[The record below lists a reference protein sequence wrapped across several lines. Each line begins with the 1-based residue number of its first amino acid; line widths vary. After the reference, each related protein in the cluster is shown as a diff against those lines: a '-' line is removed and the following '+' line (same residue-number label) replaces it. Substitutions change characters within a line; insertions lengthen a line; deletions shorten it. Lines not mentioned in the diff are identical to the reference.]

1 MNYSLLIFATI
12 IAILPIIFV
21 KQYIATN
28 KNYYVILSFVAYIL
42 LFLAYY
48 KIFKSGQEISII
60 YILLQILQ
68 IIIVLFVGLLF
79 FKEKL
84 TRNKILGTVLGVTA
98 IYFLLKNK

>member
-48 KIFKSGQEISII
+48 KIFKSRQEISVI

-68 IIIVLFVGLLF
+68 IIIVLFVGLIF

-84 TRNKILGTVLGVTA
+84 TRNKILGTILGLTA
-98 IYFLLKNK
+98 IYLLLKK

>member
-1 MNYSLLIFATI
+1 MNYSLLIFATV
-12 IAILPIIFV
+12 IAILPIIFI

-48 KIFKSGQEISII
+48 KIFKTGQEISII
-60 YILLQILQ
+60 YTLLQILQ

-79 FKEKL
+79 FKEKI
-84 TRNKILGTVLGVTA
+84 TKNKIIGTVLGITS
-98 IYFLLKNK
+98 IYFLLAN